1 MDLFFLDVDSGLN
14 LVSLVW
20 LSLSFMKKN
29 NNFAKGDSFYIMS
42 NNEENNN
49 NRFKC
54 HLCPAKPY
62 MRAEHVKCE
71 KCNASYYKACD
82 LRAGKQSDGSFNS
95 CCGRIAAASASNPT
109 SW

>member
-1 MDLFFLDVDSGLN
+1 
-14 LVSLVW
+14 
-20 LSLSFMKKN
+20 
-29 NNFAKGDSFYIMS
+29 MS
-42 NNEENNN
+42 NNEVNNN

-71 KCNASYYKACD
+71 NCDARYHKACV

-95 CCGRIAAASASNPT
+95 CSGRIVAASASQQAGNDSQDVVT
-109 SW
+109 SKQDLDLHNLLL